1 MKAIWRVGRCCGIL
15 LAVLLVLLG
24 SSLVSGV
31 GGTKDVDT
39 WQAVDYIEQN
49 QAKQKPLW

>member
-1 MKAIWRVGRCCGIL
+1 MKRLARGPLLWIL

-39 WQAVDYIEQN
+39 WQAVD
-49 QAKQKPLW
+49 